1 MTTAHASSL
10 AAKHAQLDA
19 RIESETRRP
28 RPDEVLLAMLKKQK
42 LRLKEALGSSPQ
54 G

>member
-1 MTTAHASSL
+1 MPTAHASSL

-19 RIESETRRP
+19 RIDEETRRP

-42 LRLKEALGSSPQ
+42 LRLKEMMTRR
-54 G
+54 